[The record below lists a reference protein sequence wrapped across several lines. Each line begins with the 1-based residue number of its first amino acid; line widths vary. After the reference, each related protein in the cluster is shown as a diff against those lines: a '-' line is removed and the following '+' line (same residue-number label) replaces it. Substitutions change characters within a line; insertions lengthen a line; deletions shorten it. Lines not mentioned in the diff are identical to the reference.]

1 MMLPMENSQTTM
13 IREMD
18 TTGIHGPF
26 NICPTSPKESFVKVA
41 FFDTHGFERAIFQK
55 ANERSHH
62 DLVFFETR
70 LTEQT
75 ANLAS
80 GYLCVCAF
88 VNDRLDKKA
97 LQTLAAGGTRLIALR
112 SAGFNQVDLASAQS
126 LGIRVV
132 RVPEYSPHA
141 VAEHAVALIL
151 SLNRKIHR
159 AYNRVREGN
168 FSLNGLVGF
177 DLNKKTVGVIGTGR
191 IGTVMAKI
199 LSGFGCQVIA
209 HDFVQNPKLI
219 EIGVQYVA
227 LDEILRNSDIISL
240 HVPLTPQTR
249 HLIDE
254 QALALTKPGIML
266 INTGRGALIDTG
278 ALIKSLK
285 SGHIGSAGLDVYEEE
300 EGLFF
305 EDLSGQI
312 LQDDKLARLL
322 TFPNVLLTSH
332 QAFLTEEALRNIAE
346 VTLQNISDFE
356 NGNALKN
363 EVGAEKHS
371 VK

>member
-1 MMLPMENSQTTM
+1 
-13 IREMD
+13 
-18 TTGIHGPF
+18 
-26 NICPTSPKESFVKVA
+26 
-41 FFDTHGFERAIFQK
+41 
-55 ANERSHH
+55 
-62 DLVFFETR
+62 
-70 LTEQT
+70 
-75 ANLAS
+75 
-80 GYLCVCAF
+80 VCAF
-88 VNDRLDKKA
+88 VNDHLDKKT
-97 LQTLAAGGTRLIALR
+97 LQTLAAGGTQLIALR
-112 SAGFNQVDLASAQS
+112 SAGFNHVDLASAQT
-126 LGIRVV
+126 LGLRVA

-191 IGTVMAKI
+191 IGSVMAKI

-209 HDFVQNPKLI
+209 HDIVQNPQLV
-219 EIGVQYVA
+219 EIGVKYVS
-227 LDEILRNSDIISL
+227 LEEILRNSDIISL
-240 HVPLTPQTR
+240 HVPLTPQTH

-254 QALALTKPGIML
+254 RALALTKPGVML
-266 INTGRGALIDTG
+266 INTGRGALIETS

-332 QAFLTEEALRNIAE
+332 QAFLTEEALGNIAQ
-346 VTLQNISDFE
+346 VTLQNISEFE
-356 NGNALKN
+356 SGHVLKN
-363 EVGAEKHS
+363 EVCAEKQIA
-371 VK
+371 K